1 MRAVEFNQALGGM
14 EGAQLPPLPPAPPNP
29 AHTVPLPCSAQ
40 HQHQKGD
47 ISNSLTMGTFLN
59 SFDTEHSRVL
69 TAVAHKPSIVIEQA
83 TSSYS
88 FRFPELSQ
96 PI

>member
-59 SFDTEHSRVL
+59 SFDTHI
-69 TAVAHKPSIVIEQA
+69 KA
-83 TSSYS
+83 TV
-88 FRFPELSQ
+88 ET
-96 PI
+96 

>member
-1 MRAVEFNQALGGM
+1 MRTVEFNQALGGM

-59 SFDTEHSRVL
+59 SFDMLKNPVDFHSLR
-69 TAVAHKPSIVIEQA
+69 AHNPPDIH
-83 TSSYS
+83 T
-88 FRFPELSQ
+88 
-96 PI
+96 

>member
-1 MRAVEFNQALGGM
+1 MRAVKFNQALSGM

-59 SFDTEHSRVL
+59 SFDNEL
-69 TAVAHKPSIVIEQA
+69 VAA
-83 TSSYS
+83 
-88 FRFPELSQ
+88 
-96 PI
+96 

>member
-1 MRAVEFNQALGGM
+1 MRTVKFNQALSGM
-14 EGAQLPPLPPAPPNP
+14 EGAQLPSLPPAPPNP

-59 SFDTEHSRVL
+59 SFDRLYE
-69 TAVAHKPSIVIEQA
+69 
-83 TSSYS
+83 SS
-88 FRFPELSQ
+88 
-96 PI
+96 